1 MERAETNSTTG
12 AAPLQIS
19 SATASDSNTQLVVQQ
34 TKPNHQLVK
43 YEKKTTSF
51 ALEDWFDQ
59 QVATLE
65 NKKQQ
70 ALGKAVRNLI
80 SKPKFNR
87 AYGSMPDLIELKT
100 MQTKDFKAEM
110 SEESGYSRKEG
121 DSSSMKTTVLS
132 LVSCSVSRKHGQPVV
147 ASESNF
153 MNLQKL
159 IMLGMKDPKLLTAQL
174 LRFPIKQFFRSGIRY
189 RTLINVMIF
198 LCVLFLL

>member
-1 MERAETNSTTG
+1 
-12 AAPLQIS
+12 
-19 SATASDSNTQLVVQQ
+19 
-34 TKPNHQLVK
+34 
-43 YEKKTTSF
+43 
-51 ALEDWFDQ
+51 
-59 QVATLE
+59 VATLE

-70 ALGKAVRNLI
+70 ALGNAVRNLI

-100 MQTKDFKAEM
+100 MQTKDFKAKM

-132 LVSCSVSRKHGQPVV
+132 LASHSVSRKQEHTVV

-174 LRFPIKQFFRSGIRY
+174 LRFPIK
-189 RTLINVMIF
+189 
-198 LCVLFLL
+198 

>member
-1 MERAETNSTTG
+1 
-12 AAPLQIS
+12 
-19 SATASDSNTQLVVQQ
+19 
-34 TKPNHQLVK
+34 
-43 YEKKTTSF
+43 
-51 ALEDWFDQ
+51 
-59 QVATLE
+59 VATLE

-70 ALGKAVRNLI
+70 ALGNAVRNLI

-87 AYGSMPDLIELKT
+87 AYVSMPDLIELKT
-100 MQTKDFKAEM
+100 MQTKDFKAKM

-132 LVSCSVSRKHGQPVV
+132 LASHSVSRKQEHTVV